1 MAIVVKGY
9 KRSELPK
16 LFRSAKVVVDWC
28 MRGSERMPI
37 EAVLNGALLLT
48 SNCQSATD
56 RRDYPLPPVGV
67 VNSVKMKVYST
78 ELVFNRLKI
87 KNDVSTVTNDDKN
100 INMGGFRGIFFV
112 DTKAIVIINVQI
124 HEFHNMNSNVSSFD
138 NTRFLINGE
147 EIPVK
152 INKHT

>member
-1 MAIVVKGY
+1 
-9 KRSELPK
+9 
-16 LFRSAKVVVDWC
+16 
-28 MRGSERMPI
+28 
-37 EAVLNGALLLT
+37 
-48 SNCQSATD
+48 
-56 RRDYPLPPVGV
+56 
-67 VNSVKMKVYST
+67 MKVYST